1 MSVKGAKVQNN
12 PKSYKICSCSKKLE
26 TPLSQTLVANILV
39 GYRSPQVPSLEKR
52 ALFSIQQL
60 SSDISV
66 QYRHTILFTTGLN
79 IFCAVHATSLL
90 FFSVFLKNS
99 KNSSGFLIFQW
110 KRNSICYILYNN
122 SFVLNIVLFLIS
134 SISYALCYCPTRVSC
149 CMETSCCTAEGDG
162 AVFRVE
168 FGDFYITCT

>member
-1 MSVKGAKVQNN
+1 MLHEYQ
-12 PKSYKICSCSKKLE
+12 
-26 TPLSQTLVANILV
+26 TPLKSASFLSLQKSSGPLYGKGGAVFYTAAQQRHLCT
-39 GYRSPQVPSLEKR
+39 VPSYHFIYYCR
-52 ALFSIQQL
+52 
-60 SSDISV
+60 
-66 QYRHTILFTTGLN
+66 N
-79 IFCAVHATSLL
+79 IFCTVHATSLL

-168 FGDFYITCT
+168 SGDSYSSFTSLPSTLSYYHSYR

>member
-1 MSVKGAKVQNN
+1 MEKG
-12 PKSYKICSCSKKLE
+12 
-26 TPLSQTLVANILV
+26 
-39 GYRSPQVPSLEKR
+39 

-66 QYRHTILFTTGLN
+66 QYRHTILFTTVATTFG
-79 IFCAVHATSLL
+79 AVHTTSFL
-90 FFSVFLKNS
+90 FFSVFLQNS

-110 KRNSICYILYNN
+110 KRNSICYIFYKYSL
-122 SFVLNIVLFLIS
+122 VLSIVLFLIS
-134 SISYALCYCPTRVSC
+134 SISYALCYCLTKVSC

-168 FGDFYITCT
+168 SGDFYS

>member
-1 MSVKGAKVQNN
+1 MEKG
-12 PKSYKICSCSKKLE
+12 
-26 TPLSQTLVANILV
+26 
-39 GYRSPQVPSLEKR
+39 

-168 FGDFYITCT
+168 SGDFYTILLALIGFSSHEECNYSSSHQNGYGAMIRYISAYFVIEE

>member
-1 MSVKGAKVQNN
+1 MEKG
-12 PKSYKICSCSKKLE
+12 
-26 TPLSQTLVANILV
+26 
-39 GYRSPQVPSLEKR
+39 

-79 IFCAVHATSLL
+79 KFCAVHATSLL

-168 FGDFYITCT
+168 SGGFYTLFALNMAFRTVKILFIKTIFVSYHDNAY